1 MPISPLVGEMPGRAE
16 GGKPRSRL
24 PQDEFPLTHTPPKI
38 LISACL
44 LGQPVRYDGKGK
56 PLSHPAVERWRK
68 EGRLVTICPEMAGGM
83 PVPRPPAEIEKG
95 ASGLDVL
102 EGRARVLEV
111 TGGDVTAEF
120 IAGAEKALAFAK
132 ANGCTHALLIDG
144 SPSCGSV
151 AIYDGSFSGIKHAG
165 NGVTAALLEKAG
177 IAVFS
182 PADIDRLDAL
192 TR

>member
-1 MPISPLVGEMPGRAE
+1 LPISPLEGEMPGRAE
-16 GGKPRSRL
+16 GGKPQPPF
-24 PQDEFPLTHTPPKI
+24 PQDDSPLTHAPPKI

-56 PLSHPAVERWRK
+56 SLSHPAIERWRS

-83 PVPRPPAEIEKG
+83 PVPRPPAEIERG

-111 TGGDVTAEF
+111 TGGDVTAQF
-120 IAGAEKALAFAK
+120 IAGAQKALAFAK

-151 AIYDGSFSGIKHAG
+151 AIYDGSFSGLKHPG
-165 NGVTAALLEKAG
+165 NGVTAALLGKAG
-177 IAVFS
+177 ITVFS
-182 PADIDRLDAL
+182 PADIDRLDTL

>member
-1 MPISPLVGEMPGRAE
+1 MVG
-16 GGKPRSRL
+16 KV
-24 PQDEFPLTHTPPKI
+24 

-44 LGQPVRYDGKGK
+44 LGHAVRYDGKGK
-56 PLSHPAVERWRK
+56 PLSHPAIERWK
-68 EGRLVTICPEMAGGM
+68 QQGRLVTICPEMAGGM
-83 PVPRPPAEIEKG
+83 PVPRPPAEIENG
-95 ASGLDVL
+95 ACGLDVL

-120 IAGAEKALAFAK
+120 IAGARKALAFAQE
-132 ANGCTHALLIDG
+132 NGCTYALLIDG

-165 NGVTAALLEKAG
+165 NGVTAALLQKAG

-182 PADIDRLDAL
+182 HTDIDALDRL